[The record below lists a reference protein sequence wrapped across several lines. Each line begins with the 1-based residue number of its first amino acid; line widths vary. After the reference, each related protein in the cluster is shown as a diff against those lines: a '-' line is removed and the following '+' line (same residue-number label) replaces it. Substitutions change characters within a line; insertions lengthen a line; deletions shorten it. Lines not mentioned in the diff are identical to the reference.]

1 MASTSTASKRRAS
14 ARAPSPKTE
23 IRKGRKRGAAMAT
36 SARPPSSPDAAT
48 GAAPPTPV
56 LIPGTDVALVDVRM
70 AALLEPIDRVVPD
83 PANPR
88 RTKNLDAL
96 VRLFRRYGYSDPIVA
111 STATNMIEAGHQRYA
126 ALVSIGATHV
136 PVIRTQHGSLDA
148 AGYNIG
154 HNRSNE
160 VVAEWDDEALR
171 KLVSALKRED
181 AEAVAD
187 LGWSDDELERLL
199 GEFTVDEAPFPDL
212 TTLSTRSDLKL
223 RTFTLSQKQLAIVE
237 RALAEAQTRGA
248 LWNPDENNANGNGNA
263 LAAICGLF
271 LGLDIRGT
279 DVDG

>member
-1 MASTSTASKRRAS
+1 MASTTTAKRRA
-14 ARAPSPKTE
+14 APAKTE
-23 IRKGRKRGAAMAT
+23 IRKGRKSGAAVAP
-36 SARPPSSPDAAT
+36 SARPRPPKVAAA

-56 LIPGTDVALVDVRM
+56 LIPGTDVALVDPRL
-70 AALLEPIDRVVPD
+70 AALLEPIDRIVPD
-83 PANPR
+83 PTNPR
-88 RTKNLDAL
+88 RTKNLGAL
-96 VRLFRRYGYSDPIVA
+96 VRLFRRFGYSDPIVV
-111 STATNMIEAGHQRYA
+111 STATRTIEAGHQRHA
-126 ALVSIGATHV
+126 ALASIGATHV
-136 PVIRTQHGSLDA
+136 PVVWTQHGSLDA

-212 TTLSTRSDLKL
+212 STLSTKSDLKL

-271 LGLDIRGT
+271 LGLDIRST
-279 DVDG
+279 DVEGDGDG